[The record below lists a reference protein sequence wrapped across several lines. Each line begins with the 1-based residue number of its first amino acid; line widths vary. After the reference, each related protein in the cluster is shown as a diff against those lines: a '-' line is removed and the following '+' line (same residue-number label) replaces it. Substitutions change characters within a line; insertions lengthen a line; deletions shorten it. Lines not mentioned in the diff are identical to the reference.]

1 MVMRRS
7 TILLALFLLM
17 GGLVASGMLGR
28 GAVAQESTPDTSPN
42 GDECTWEQTTV
53 EALQALYG
61 TPAPEGAGEAVSATQ
76 QASPVTVTLPNGTAA
91 DDATAA
97 EIETTIRGFFACNN
111 GGNYLAA
118 LSHVSE
124 KMIKTAIGNSVYDE
138 DLIAALEASPVA
150 LAEELQTEIVSIRNH
165 LVLDDGRVGAL
176 VDYINHA
183 DPSEGINGLETD
195 FMILVKVGE
204 EWHLDEVIENLEHQ
218 YGPEMEATPAG

>member
-1 MVMRRS
+1 MLRRS

-17 GGLVASGMLGR
+17 GGLVASGTLGR
-28 GAVAQESTPDTSPN
+28 AAIAQGTPDTSPN
-42 GDECTWEQTTV
+42 GDECTWAPTTV

-61 TPAPEGAGEAVSATQ
+61 TPAPEGEGEAVSATQ
-76 QASPVTVTLPNGTAA
+76 QASPVSVTLPSGTAA

-97 EIETTIRGFFACNN
+97 AFDETIRLFFACNN

-124 KMIKTAIGNSVYDE
+124 NMIKVAIGNSVYDQ

-150 LAEELQTEIVSIRNH
+150 VAEEMQTEILGIRNH
-165 LVLDDGRVGAL
+165 IVLDDGRVGAL

-183 DPSEGINGLETD
+183 DTSEGINGQETD
-195 FMILVKVGE
+195 FMILVKVGD

-218 YGPEMEATPAG
+218 YGPGMEATPAS